1 MSPNDLVFIAALV
14 LLAVCA
20 ALVGFNFF
28 AALGFS
34 LALGLVF
41 YLVQSGL
48 KGGDKRGEKSEEQ

>member
-48 KGGDKRGEKSEEQ
+48 KGGDGRNKNSEE

>member
-48 KGGDKRGEKSEEQ
+48 KGGGERNKNGEN

>member
-41 YLVQSGL
+41 HLVQSGL
-48 KGGDKRGEKSEEQ
+48 KGGDGRNKNGEE

>member
-1 MSPNDLVFIAALV
+1 MSPNDLVFIAALA

-48 KGGDKRGEKSEEQ
+48 KGGDERNKNDEN